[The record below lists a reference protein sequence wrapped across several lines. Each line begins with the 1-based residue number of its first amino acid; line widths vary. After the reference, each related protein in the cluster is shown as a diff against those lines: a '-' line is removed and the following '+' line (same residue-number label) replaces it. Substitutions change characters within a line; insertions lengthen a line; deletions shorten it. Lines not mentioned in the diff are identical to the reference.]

1 MLLTQI
7 DDARIRW
14 KEGERLDHLFENKC
28 DELAAS
34 GKKEHP
40 AVIERGQPY
49 TYLDIDEAANKLARY
64 LKAKGIKSG
73 DRVALL
79 LERSRRTYI
88 ALLAIMKVNAAYVPL
103 DAAFPQDRIGFI
115 LEDLE
120 AAAILS
126 QSRYGQRLEGLPQQ
140 KCFVDVDEDAISE
153 FPGHRLDA
161 EERGE
166 PVDELGYIIYTSG
179 TTGKPKG
186 VAIEHSSICNFVR
199 VAAETYG
206 IESHDRAF
214 QGMTI
219 AFDFSVEEL
228 WVPLMAGATLV
239 PAPNTA
245 TLVGEELAAFLD
257 QEKISVLCCVP
268 TLLATIER
276 DLPHLRVLLVSGETC
291 PQNLVL
297 RWAAPHRRISTPMAR
312 QRRRLPLQSS
322 N

>member
-1 MLLTQI
+1 MLLTPI
-7 DDARIRW
+7 HDVRIRW
-14 KEGERLDHLFENKC
+14 EAGERLDHLFENKC
-28 DELAAS
+28 NELAAC
-34 GKKEHP
+34 GKKAHP
-40 AVIERGQPY
+40 AVIEDGRPY
-49 TYLDIDEAANKLARY
+49 TYLDIDEAANRLARY
-64 LKAKGIKSG
+64 LKDNGIKSG

-115 LEDLE
+115 LEDSE

-126 QSRYGQRLEGLPQQ
+126 QSRYAQRLDGFSQR
-140 KCFVDVDEDAISE
+140 KCYIDLDEDKISAL
-153 FPGHRLDA
+153 PGHRLDA
-161 EERGE
+161 DERGE
-166 PVDELGYIIYTSG
+166 PTDELAYIIYTSG

-228 WVPLMAGATLV
+228 WVPLLAGATLI
-239 PAPNTA
+239 PAPNGA

-276 DLPHLRVLLVSGETC
+276 DLPHLRVLLVSGEAC

-297 RWAAPHRRISTPMAR
+297 RWHAPH
-312 QRRRLPLQSS
+312 
-322 N
+322 